1 MPRDEFV
8 ASHNNLYL
16 VISEHTEQLPIGFE
30 TAVVS
35 NFKGKIKQDTGVDF
49 DVLEISKAPGNPYPD
64 RISVGRARNCDVVM
78 RDPSV
83 SKLHAHLRLRSDGQ
97 LDIIDLESQN
107 GTRING
113 RALAAHQPEWAT
125 SGDMIMFG
133 TLVTKLVDADA
144 LFDLLQRHDSQ

>member
-1 MPRDEFV
+1 MPREEFI
-8 ASHNNLYL
+8 ARHSHLYL
-16 VISEHTEQLPIGFE
+16 VISEHTEKLPIGFE

-35 NFKGKIKQDTGVDF
+35 TFKGAIKQDTAVDF
-49 DVLEISKAPGNPYPD
+49 DVLEVSKAPGNPYPD

-97 LDIIDLESQN
+97 LDVIDLESQN

-113 RALAAHQPEWAT
+113 RPLPVNQPEWAT
-125 SGDMIMFG
+125 PGDMIMFG